1 MTYQIIKQ
9 DMFTAPIDTWLNHSV
24 SCRGVWGG
32 GVAFFMKEKY
42 PKSFDLYNKHCKSFS
57 DDDLIGSAQIIDT
70 TELKNIPGKPRKI
83 INLFTSKAFGMYKD
97 FPDEILENTRSALD
111 YLWHQFVD
119 LQHLTNT
126 KGEEINIWSNKFN
139 SGLFDV
145 PWEDTEKVLLEALEI
160 AEKQYKLNINWTVC
174 NWN

>member
-9 DMFTAPIDTWLNHSV
+9 DMFTAPLDTWLLGSV
-24 SCRGVWGG
+24 NCRGVWGG
-32 GVAFFMKEKY
+32 GIAFFMKEKY
-42 PKSFDLYNKHCKSFS
+42 PKSFELYNKHCKSFS
-57 DDDLIGSAQIIDT
+57 DDDLIGSAQLVDT

-97 FPDEILENTRSALD
+97 FPDEIVENTRSALD
-111 YLWHQFVD
+111 YLWPL
-119 LQHLTNT
+119 LQMAEPNS
-126 KGEEINIWSNKFN
+126 KEINIWSNKFN

-160 AEKQYKLNINWTVC
+160 AEKKYKLNINWTVC

>member
-1 MTYQIIKQ
+1 MVYQVKKE
-9 DMFTAPIDTWLNHSV
+9 DMFKAPLDTWVAHGVN
-24 SCRGVWGG
+24 CRGIWGG

-42 PKSFDLYNKHCKSFS
+42 PKSFELYNKHCKSFS

-70 TELKNIPGKPRKI
+70 TDMKNIPGKPRKI

-97 FPDEILENTRSALD
+97 FPDEIVENTRSALD
-111 YLWHQFVD
+111 YLWPL
-119 LQHLTNT
+119 LQMVEPNS
-126 KGEEINIWSNKFN
+126 KEINIWSNKFN

-145 PWEDTEKVLLEALEI
+145 PWEQTEEVLLESLDK
-160 AEKQYKLNINWTVC
+160 AEKEYKLNINWTVC